1 MEGSEKY
8 HLPSR
13 RGLGGGALPSEG
25 LEFPFLC
32 YWGLTQGLT
41 LGRRA
46 LSTSLYLQPRT
57 WVSWGKILEL
67 PYYLVA
73 TGGFPASI
81 PLSLR
86 SLLLCMRVL
95 E

>member
-67 PYYLVA
+67 LQEGFLRQSHFLSAPYSFV
-73 TGGFPASI
+73 
-81 PLSLR
+81 
-86 SLLLCMRVL
+86 
-95 E
+95 